1 MVNNLV
7 DKRVDYLVQYSVVQ
21 LVQHWVEMKA
31 GRKDMMLVQ
40 WSVEWMAVYLVDKM
54 VGERVV
60 DLDNLKVEYLAGMMD
75 MQMD

>member
-1 MVNNLV
+1 M
-7 DKRVDYLVQYSVVQ
+7 VQYSVVQ

-54 VGERVV
+54 VGERAV

>member
-1 MVNNLV
+1 
-7 DKRVDYLVQYSVVQ
+7 
-21 LVQHWVEMKA
+21 MKV

-54 VGERVV
+54 VGQRVV